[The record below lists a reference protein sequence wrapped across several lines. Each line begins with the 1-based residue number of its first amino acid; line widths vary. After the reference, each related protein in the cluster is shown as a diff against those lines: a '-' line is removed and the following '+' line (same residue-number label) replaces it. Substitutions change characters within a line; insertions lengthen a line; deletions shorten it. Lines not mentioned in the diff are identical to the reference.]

1 MEEKVMDARLFEKT
15 IRDSCTPLHL
25 AALYG
30 RVNLVRE
37 MLSQNGELALE
48 LNSLR
53 QSPLHLASARG
64 HVAVVKEILNAN
76 PGACF
81 VRDRDG
87 MIPLHVAA
95 IKGRVEV
102 LEELV
107 NANKATVFLL
117 TESGEPILHLCAKNN
132 KFEAL
137 MKLVDMVEDANL
149 VNLRDQEDNTVL
161 HLLSAKENSEVIRFL
176 LIKKKKGLDL
186 NLNLNAVNMDGF
198 TPLDVSVIYTSGIGF
213 VGWKIH
219 FFLSYAGATRTRFI
233 LPPKVAE
240 RWLDGHHGSW
250 FFEAM
255 LVLAILMVTVAFQAG
270 LNPPGGVWQ
279 DTGYHNATS
288 NPTSGQVH
296 HFAGESVMSYVNP
309 RSYTL
314 FYRSNNLTL
323 LTSMLVIQTLLIRCF
338 FNSWIFNVIPIILTT
353 ISLMAMSATYTNS
366 LSFISSDDTPIA
378 KLALYYPSFIL
389 FLATVVHFCRM
400 VSFGHIRNFF
410 WRKRSVESPRA
421 MSTIGASCIPPPI
434 TTASV

>member
-1 MEEKVMDARLFEKT
+1 MEEKTMDAGLFEET
-15 IRDSCTPLHL
+15 IRELCTRKDYPLHL

-30 RVNLVRE
+30 QVNLVKE
-37 MLSQNGELALE
+37 MLSEKVVLVRE
-48 LNSLR
+48 LNSLG
-53 QSPLHLASARG
+53 QSSLHLASARG
-64 HVAVVKEILNAN
+64 ACRSCKGDLEH
-76 PGACF
+76 PDACF
-81 VRDRDG
+81 VRDREG

-117 TESGEPILHLCAKNN
+117 TESGEPILHLCANKN

-137 MKLVDMVEDANL
+137 MKLVDLVKDANF

-176 LIKKKKGLDL
+176 LGQKNVD
-186 NLNLNAVNMDGF
+186 LNAVNMDGF

-219 FFLSYAGATRTRFI
+219 FFLSYAGAKRTRFI

-279 DTGYHNATS
+279 DTGYHNVTS
-288 NPTSGQVH
+288 DDPSKQVH

-314 FYRSNNLTL
+314 FYRSNNVTL

-366 LSFISSDDTPIA
+366 LSFISPGDTPIA
-378 KLALYYPSFIL
+378 ELVLYYPSFIL

-400 VSFGHIRNFF
+400 VGFENIRNIFSG
-410 WRKRSVESPRA
+410 KRSTESPQA
-421 MSTIGASCIPPPI
+421 MSKNISAPCSPPI
-434 TTASV
+434 STASV